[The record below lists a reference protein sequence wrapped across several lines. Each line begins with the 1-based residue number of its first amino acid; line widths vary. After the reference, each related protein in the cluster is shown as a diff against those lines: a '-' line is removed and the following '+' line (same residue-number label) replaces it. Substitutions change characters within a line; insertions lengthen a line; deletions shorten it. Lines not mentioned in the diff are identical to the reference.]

1 MHQHINMKP
10 KNGIE
15 THNISKK
22 ETDFNENFPL
32 FVSITT
38 NSNKNQII
46 GTIQTIKNK

>member
-1 MHQHINMKP
+1 MHQHINMNP

-15 THNISKK
+15 IHNISIK
-22 ETDFNENFPL
+22 ENVFNEKFPL
-32 FVSITT
+32 IVSITT